1 MQNRDENKGVCK
13 AMNNNPYQPQP
24 QQPQS
29 QQPQPQQ
36 MPVYQ
41 QPYVPQMQPQAPK
54 PKLLDREMVGILG
67 CALSAIGLTLAV
79 VSAIVGGNATYV
91 YGLIMVIVSL
101 IFSVSGLVISFITA
115 NKNVKEGKSRGA
127 FASWGMILG
136 LTGVVLFLF
145 LIFFSGCMTCYY
157 SKRGG
162 IQW

>member
-24 QQPQS
+24 QAQQSQPQ
-29 QQPQPQQ
+29 QPQ

-91 YGLIMVIVSL
+91 YGLIMVFYHRLQKCKGRQKQRCVCFLGHDSRSDRRGTVFVPHL
-101 IFSVSGLVISFITA
+101 LLRLYDLLLQQTRRYSVVIFPV
-115 NKNVKEGKSRGA
+115 
-127 FASWGMILG
+127 
-136 LTGVVLFLF
+136 
-145 LIFFSGCMTCYY
+145 
-157 SKRGG
+157 
-162 IQW
+162 